1 MTSTR
6 PVRRYLFT
14 LVDGGGTVPPEL
26 GTVQRL
32 VERGHDVTVIV
43 EESMLDDARQTG
55 AAVRTWRS
63 APNRATRHPDDDP
76 YRDWECTNPLALVAR
91 LLDRQLVGPA
101 PAYATDTAA
110 AIADVRPELIVCSFF
125 ALGAMAA
132 AEAADVPFD
141 VLFPNAYLLP
151 APGIPPF
158 GLGLAPARGPLG
170 RARDRA
176 ITAVTSRQWDRGLG
190 TLNDLRAHL
199 GLGAL
204 GSLFEQVHHARRELV
219 LTSPD
224 FDFPGRV
231 PENVRYVGAI
241 LDDPAWARDEAWT
254 PPSAELPL
262 VLVALSST
270 FQDQGACLQRIVDGL
285 AELPVQAIV
294 TTGPAIDPS
303 TVATTPNVHVV
314 QAAPHS
320 AILARAALA
329 VTHGGHGTVVRALA
343 AGVPLVILP
352 HGRDQADNARRVTA
366 RHAGLTV
373 KRTARPAR
381 IARAVRQVLGDPTF
395 RSDAARLGAALR
407 ADASRELVVAEL
419 EDLPQRLAASG
430 HGAPAAHA

>member
-43 EESMLDDARQTG
+43 EESMLDEARQTG

-63 APNRATRHPDDDP
+63 APNRATRQPDDDP

-110 AIADVRPELIVCSFF
+110 AIAEVRPELVVCSFF

-132 AEAADVPFD
+132 AEAAGVPFD

-158 GLGLAPARGPLG
+158 GLGLAPARGPFG

-190 TLNDLRAHL
+190 VLERPPRPPRTRCARLALRAGAPRPARARADVA
-199 GLGAL
+199 GLRLPRAGPGERAL
-204 GSLFEQVHHARRELV
+204 RRRDPRRSGVGPRRGVDAAQCRAPPRARGPVLHVPGPGRLPPAHRRRARRAPRGGHRHHRAGDRPEQRRGDAR
-219 LTSPD
+219 TSTSCAP
-224 FDFPGRV
+224 R
-231 PENVRYVGAI
+231 RT
-241 LDDPAWARDEAWT
+241 RRSSRT
-254 PPSAELPL
+254 PPS
-262 VLVALSST
+262 
-270 FQDQGACLQRIVDGL
+270 
-285 AELPVQAIV
+285 
-294 TTGPAIDPS
+294 PS
-303 TVATTPNVHVV
+303 PTA
-314 QAAPHS
+314 
-320 AILARAALA
+320 
-329 VTHGGHGTVVRALA
+329 
-343 AGVPLVILP
+343 
-352 HGRDQADNARRVTA
+352 VTA
-366 RHAGLTV
+366 RSCG
-373 KRTARPAR
+373 PS
-381 IARAVRQVLGDPTF
+381 PP
-395 RSDAARLGAALR
+395 
-407 ADASRELVVAEL
+407 ASRSSSSRTGATK
-419 EDLPQRLAASG
+419 PTTPGASP
-430 HGAPAAHA
+430 PATPASA